1 MIMKILALRIAA
13 SQLQDK
19 REITLKLPGIWDK
32 KF

>member
-19 REITLKLPGIWDK
+19 RETTLKLHGIWDK